1 MRKITLKEL
10 WENYVPD
17 IVYFD
22 VDTDTSGKA
31 DQQRPLEESLL
42 EEILSNDVEIQYAIM
57 SELVEQAA
65 AHRHNP
71 KAVCSVA
78 SNIFLD
84 GQTEK
89 ADYEKKLRGIFKV
102 VSYLYD
108 ASKNEV
114 VGWTVLHANPQAVSQ
129 MRKLQRNGKLDW
141 STTHFLPLDGET
153 PYTEAGAYIIECKGK
168 ADADLLRQ
176 MQESAFYCS
185 IKKTILNQKA
195 AFFMINGFS
204 LEELEE
210 DPYIQSLFVLGHK
223 VYIQVYTGDET
234 LSVVVA

>member
-1 MRKITLKEL
+1 M
-10 WENYVPD
+10 
-17 IVYFD
+17 
-22 VDTDTSGKA
+22 G
-31 DQQRPLEESLL
+31 
-42 EEILSNDVEIQYAIM
+42 
-57 SELVEQAA
+57 SEMCI
-65 AHRHNP
+65 RD
-71 KAVCSVA
+71 S
-78 SNIFLD
+78 
-84 GQTEK
+84 
-89 ADYEKKLRGIFKV
+89 
-102 VSYLYD
+102 LYD

-210 DPYIQSLFVLGHK
+210 DPYIQTLFVLGHK